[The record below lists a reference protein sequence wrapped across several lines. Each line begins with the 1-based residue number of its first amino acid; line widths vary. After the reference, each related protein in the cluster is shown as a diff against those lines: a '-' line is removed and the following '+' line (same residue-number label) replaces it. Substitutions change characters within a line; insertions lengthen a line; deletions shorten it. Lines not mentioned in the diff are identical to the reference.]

1 MPRGRIIH
9 PDFWT
14 DSKMVRLSPLARL
27 LFIGSWNYAH
37 CDQGHLTDDPEGL
50 VMKVLPRDNVNVDE
64 LLGELFKEGVVVRE
78 ELPGGRTYLREP
90 NFGKWQ
96 QKDDGRW
103 ATKCPICREHAQPR
117 ETTYVHDRGFRGGE
131 GKRGEE
137 KRGEGVET
145 RPPRTCPKHPNG
157 TEGGCFACRDARLA
171 QQDWDNAQKNK
182 PTPRPPRE
190 LDDSECDPGKHKW
203 TVDGTCAKCPARRKD
218 NP

>member
-64 LLGELFKEGVVVRE
+64 LLGELFREGVVVRE

-103 ATKCPICREHAQPR
+103 ATKCPICREHGQPR
-117 ETTYVHDRGFRGGE
+117 QTTYVHDRGFRGGE
-131 GKRGEE
+131 GKGGEE
-137 KRGEGVET
+137 KRGEVEVNGT
-145 RPPRTCPKHPNG
+145 RPPRNCPQHPNG
-157 TEGGCFACRDARLA
+157 TTTGCFACRDARLA
-171 QQDWDNAQKNK
+171 QADWDAAQKNK
-182 PTPRPPRE
+182 PTPTAPPAPNPDTCR
-190 LDDSECDPGKHKW
+190 HVW
-203 TVDGTCAKCPARRKD
+203 TDNYCAKCLTRKED
-218 NP
+218 TP